1 MAIVVYKTSK
11 VIVQGITGKEGRY
24 HALACRNYG
33 TKIVG
38 GVTPGKGGSDVNGIP
53 VFNTVEEAVQKTN
66 PNVSLIFVPPPFA
79 ADAIL
84 EAVGSGIKIIVCI
97 TEGIPVL
104 DMVKVKR
111 VIEKEGIILIGPNS
125 PGIITPDA
133 SKIGIMP
140 GYIFKRGSIGIISR
154 SGTLLY
160 ETADQISK
168 VGLGQSTCLGIG
180 GDPIVG
186 TDYIFWLEKF
196 EQDPETEAIM
206 IVGEI
211 GGDAEEK
218 AAEYIKTYVTKPVF
232 AFVAGASAP
241 KGRRMGHAGAIIMG
255 KKGTVESKYAALKEA
270 NVHIIENP
278 GYIGETIYKTLKDKY
293 HFSI

>member
-1 MAIVVYKTSK
+1 
-11 VIVQGITGKEGRY
+11 
-24 HALACRNYG
+24 
-33 TKIVG
+33 
-38 GVTPGKGGSDVNGIP
+38 
-53 VFNTVEEAVQKTN
+53 
-66 PNVSLIFVPPPFA
+66 
-79 ADAIL
+79 
-84 EAVGSGIKIIVCI
+84 VCI

-111 VIEKEGIILIGPNS
+111 VIEKEGIILIGPNC

-140 GYIFKRGSIGIISR
+140 GHIFKRGSIGIISR

-186 TDYIFWLEKF
+186 TDYIFWLERF

-218 AAEYIKTYVTKPVF
+218 AAEYIKAHVTKPVF

-255 KKGTVESKYAALKEA
+255 KKGTVESKYNALKEA
-270 NVHIIENP
+270 GVHIIENP
-278 GYIGETIYKTLKDKY
+278 GYIGDTIYKTLKEKY